1 MAAMPSVTSWRR
13 SRLTEALADLIV
25 GPCIQSRVP
34 GSPLR
39 GRSLQAVHLLTSQDQ
54 DQYDFSAT
62 TRFQEPISGAVHL
75 EFVVAGGGGVV
86 EVKGI
91 VQALRMT

>member
-1 MAAMPSVTSWRR
+1 MLSVTFWRR

-34 GSPLR
+34 GSLLR
-39 GRSLQAVHLLTSQDQ
+39 GRSLQAVHLLTSQQDQ
-54 DQYDFSAT
+54 DQYDFSAR
-62 TRFQEPISGAVHL
+62 TRFQEPISAAVHL
-75 EFVVAGGGGVV
+75 EFVVAGGGVV

>member
-1 MAAMPSVTSWRR
+1 MPSVTSWRR

-34 GSPLR
+34 GSLLR
-39 GRSLQAVHLLTSQDQ
+39 GRSLQAVHLLTSQQDQ